1 MPAVRATLWSIL
13 GAYLLLPKGTEVDL
27 PMLPPM
33 DKESLPNLAA
43 FFVCRIVLG
52 KRVPLL
58 PRYGAAHALML
69 VYIVSPFITALLNT
83 DPVVAGSTYIPGMN
97 LYDALSAVIRQFLF
111 ILPFLLGLQFFKSVK
126 DIEAMLMV
134 LVVAGLWYSLPMLF
148 EVRMSPQLHT
158 WLYGYFPHSFVQQM
172 REGGFRPVVF
182 IGHGLLVAFFAMTA
196 VVAAAALTRIRPL
209 IGQFSSGA
217 ITGYLMVVLLL
228 CKSMASIVY
237 AGTLVTV
244 VFLCRPKTQVRLAV
258 IMVSIALTYPLARGA
273 GWFPVQEISELSSA
287 ISEAR
292 AESFDFRMRNE
303 DMLLDKANLR
313 PWFGWG
319 TWGRNRIY
327 DPRSG
332 KDLSVTD
339 GRWIQVIGSFGWIG
353 LIAEFGLLA
362 LPVFS
367 SVKTLRYIKSRREA
381 VIMAAVTL
389 LLGINVLDL
398 LPNNTMSPMTW
409 LMAGALL
416 GRTQQIAVEK
426 EG

>member
-196 VVAAAALTRIRPL
+196 VVAAAAFTRI
-209 IGQFSSGA
+209 Q
-217 ITGYLMVVLLL
+217 
-228 CKSMASIVY
+228 
-237 AGTLVTV
+237 
-244 VFLCRPKTQVRLAV
+244 
-258 IMVSIALTYPLARGA
+258 
-273 GWFPVQEISELSSA
+273 IS
-287 ISEAR
+287 
-292 AESFDFRMRNE
+292 N
-303 DMLLDKANLR
+303 
-313 PWFGWG
+313 
-319 TWGRNRIY
+319 
-327 DPRSG
+327 
-332 KDLSVTD
+332 
-339 GRWIQVIGSFGWIG
+339 
-353 LIAEFGLLA
+353 
-362 LPVFS
+362 
-367 SVKTLRYIKSRREA
+367 
-381 VIMAAVTL
+381 
-389 LLGINVLDL
+389 
-398 LPNNTMSPMTW
+398 
-409 LMAGALL
+409 
-416 GRTQQIAVEK
+416 
-426 EG
+426 